1 MTYKLLLLPPKFP
14 LPTLADFLVYLAPPQ
29 VILSVCSGH
38 ACGMAFTWLLLP
50 VQLGAHWERGVLGSS
65 PSSAADSLGRSLL
78 SSCMMSSVVD
88 DLRAA

>member
-14 LPTLADFLVYLAPPQ
+14 LPTLADFLVYRCF
-29 VILSVCSGH
+29 SVFAQDMLVGWHLPGCCSPCCWVLTGS
-38 ACGMAFTWLLLP
+38 G
-50 VQLGAHWERGVLGSS
+50 GVLGSS